1 MKKKLYIF
9 CLLWFCFMKPEYN
22 EQKLISKKKKENYI
36 ITMTNLSTNDRD
48 INPLLVKYYLLP
60 FILITY
66 VPINDF
72 INQYE

>member
-1 MKKKLYIF
+1 
-9 CLLWFCFMKPEYN
+9 MKPEYN
-22 EQKLISKKKKENYI
+22 KQKLVSKKKKEENYI

-48 INPLLVKYYLLP
+48 INPHLVKYYLLP
-60 FILITY
+60 FILIAY